1 MAKIYNIPA
10 SCSLIDVLAKKLLA
24 ENKNDLLQLSKIKI
38 FLPNQRAVR
47 ELQNAF
53 VRLHGMDATLLPQ
66 ITSLSNFDEGIF
78 FNSDNY
84 LNIPKPIST
93 QERLLLFI
101 RLITARPDNFRI
113 DSLTF
118 AQACYLAKEL
128 ASLVDMT
135 NNENLD
141 FASLEHLVPEEY
153 AAHWQNTLH
162 FLKIITEFYPQILKE
177 KNLIDLSEY
186 NRLLINEQIAFWQK
200 NPPQNQIIIAGSTA
214 TFPAMKEMTKAVL
227 ALPNGSVWLSGIDK
241 YLDDS
246 SWQKIDEQHPQYEL
260 KELLDFLNISRFD
273 VIDIASPEQDDRE
286 KFISEVMRPATS
298 TDKWQNLSSQ
308 KISSEALH
316 NFHMINCRDSK
327 EEALVIASI
336 MRHNLE
342 TPEKTTALITTDRN
356 LARRVSN
363 ELLRWN
369 IKADDSA
376 GIPVLQTPQGIFL
389 RLIAALCQ
397 DNFSPFYF
405 LSLYKH
411 PLCSVGQNSADIR
424 KQIREF
430 EKDFLRKR
438 ESKLINNPPFIE
450 QQKQIFTPLIKLL
463 SQKKADFKQ
472 LLIKHLEIAE
482 ILASTKDS
490 SGAEILWYGNN
501 GETLAKFFAELLDAA
516 DIIGEI
522 PQGQYLDFFEA
533 LLSGTMVREK
543 YGAHPRLR
551 ILGAIEARL
560 CSFDC
565 VIISSLNEGT
575 MPETSSSNAWLSR
588 PMQKDF
594 GLPLPE
600 KSIGVLAHDFYEMV
614 CGKEIYLTRAEKVQS
629 TPTIKSR
636 WWLRIETVADA
647 LGFDMQK
654 ITDSPYLKWAQKLD
668 KSETISPIS
677 SPSPQ
682 PPLAARPRELWAS
695 DIEKLLYDPYSVFA
709 SKILKLRKLN
719 DINLAPDAVDLGIII
734 HSLLENFYTSY
745 PKNFPDNAADILHN
759 MAQKIFEENN
769 IPCETM
775 AFWQPKI
782 DKIINW
788 IISAEQDYR
797 FDITE
802 TFCEKS
808 GTINFSSAAG
818 DFTIGA
824 KADRID
830 VTKDGTLNII
840 DYKTGSHH
848 TAKEIKAGYAPQ
860 LPIEGI
866 IAEQGG
872 FKDIPAKTVS
882 NISYWHLGE
891 EIVSIE
897 KDIENI
903 LYDNFEK
910 IKKLINHFDNPDSA
924 YFSRPNPKYSLSH
937 SDYTHLS
944 RINEWEINSNDEE

>member
-1 MAKIYNIPA
+1 MANIYNIPA
-10 SCSLIDVLAKKLLA
+10 SCSLIDVLAQKLLS
-24 ENKNDLLQLSKIKI
+24 ENKNNLLNLSKIKI

-53 VRLHGMDATLLPQ
+53 VKLHGMDATLLPQ
-66 ITSLSNFDEGIF
+66 IMSLSNFDESIF
-78 FNSDNY
+78 FNSESY
-84 LNIPKPIST
+84 INIPKPVSN

-101 RLITARPDNFRI
+101 RLITARPDSFRI
-113 DSLTF
+113 DNLTF

-141 FASLEHLVPEEY
+141 FSALEHLVPEEY
-153 AAHWQNTLH
+153 AAHWQNTLR
-162 FLKIITEFYPQILKE
+162 FLKIITEFYPQILRE
-177 KNLIDLSEY
+177 KNLIDRSEY
-186 NRLLINEQIAFWQK
+186 SRLLMQEQISCWQN
-200 NPPQNQIIIAGSTA
+200 NPPKNQIIIAGTTA
-214 TFPAMKEMTKAVL
+214 TFPMMKELVKTVL
-227 ALPNGSVWLSGIDK
+227 SLPNGSVWLSGIDK
-241 YLDDS
+241 YLDND

-260 KELLDFLNISRFD
+260 KELLEFLHISRFE
-273 VIDIASPEQDDRE
+273 VKDIIPAVQKERE
-286 KFISEVMRPATS
+286 NFLSEVMRPATS
-298 TDKWQNLSSQ
+298 TEEWQNLSSQ
-308 KISSEALH
+308 KISSNAVN

-327 EEALVIASI
+327 EEALTIASI

-342 TPEKTTALITTDRN
+342 TPEKTTALVTTDRN

-411 PLCSVGQNSADIR
+411 PLCCAGKNRSYILENIR
-424 KQIREF
+424 KF

-438 ESKLINNPPFIE
+438 ENKEKNLFIE
-450 QQKQIFTPLIKLL
+450 EQKQLFSSFNELL
-463 SQKKADFKQ
+463 TQEKADFKQ

-482 ILASTKDS
+482 FLASKETS
-490 SGAEILWYGNN
+490 SGAEILWCGNN
-501 GETLAKFFAELLDAA
+501 GETLAKFFAELLETA
-516 DIIGEI
+516 DIITEI
-522 PQGQYLDFFEA
+522 PHGQYLDFFEA

-543 YGAHPRLR
+543 YGSHPRLR

-565 VIISSLNEGT
+565 TIISGLNEGT
-575 MPETSSSNAWLSR
+575 MPETSSSGAWLSR

-600 KSIGVLAHDFYEMV
+600 KSIGVLAHDFYEMA

-629 TPTIKSR
+629 TPTVKSR

-647 LGFDMQK
+647 LGFDIHK
-654 ITDSPYLKWAQKLD
+654 IHASPYLQWAQKLD
-668 KSETISPIS
+668 KSEKITPIS
-677 SPSPQ
+677 APNPK

-695 DIEKLLYDPYSVFA
+695 DIEKLLYDPYSIFA

-719 DINLAPDAVDLGIII
+719 DINMFPDAIDLGIII
-734 HSLLENFYTSY
+734 HSLLEKFYTEH
-745 PKNFPDNAADILHN
+745 PKNFPDNAYVILQN
-759 MAQKIFEENN
+759 MAQQAFKENN
-769 IPCETM
+769 IPTESIS
-775 AFWQPKI
+775 FWQAKI
-782 DKIINW
+782 TKIIKW
-788 IISAEQDYR
+788 IISAEQNYHDE
-797 FDITE
+797 ISE
-802 TFCEKS
+802 TYCEKS
-808 GTINFSSAAG
+808 GTISFSSFGG

-830 VTKDGTLNII
+830 INKDGSLNII

-848 TAKEIKAGYAPQ
+848 KAKEIKSGYAPQ

-866 IAEQGG
+866 IAEHGG
-872 FKDIPAKTVS
+872 FKDIPAKTVK
-882 NISYWHLGE
+882 NLSYWHLGE
-891 EIVSIE
+891 EIVDVK
-897 KDIENI
+897 KDVENI
-903 LYDNFEK
+903 LNDNFEK
-910 IKKLINHFDNPDSA
+910 IKKLVEHFDNPENA
-924 YFSRPNPKYSLSH
+924 YVAKPNPKHTLSY

-944 RINEWEINSNDEE
+944 RINEWEINSDDDE